1 MELKINIK
9 NKSTKIT
16 VTYKDIK
23 SVRLKVFP
31 THEIKLSV
39 PLNTPE
45 EWINDY
51 IKSKSKWIEEKLQLF
66 EQTKAIEKETNIIS
80 GISTRIL
87 GKQMKIRI
95 FPSNQKRVILD
106 DKEIQLYTNYPED
119 QHDINRQFNNWWQ
132 KNSKQCFI
140 MQLDKLYPIIEKHG
154 FAKPKIVVK
163 KMKTLWGSCS
173 RNRGIINLNYY
184 LYKAPIPCVDYV
196 ILHELAHFI
205 YPYHNKDFYDFLT
218 IYMPDWKERKRQLDY
233 EIVLGV

>member
-1 MELKINIK
+1 MELRIDVK
-9 NKSTKIT
+9 NKPTKII
-16 VTYKDIK
+16 VTYKDVK

-39 PLNTPE
+39 PLGTPE
-45 EWINDY
+45 EWINNY
-51 IKSKSKWIEEKLQLF
+51 VKSKSKWIEEKIQLF
-66 EQTKAIEKETNIIS
+66 EQTKAIEKEVNIKS
-80 GISTRIL
+80 GVSTRIL
-87 GKQMKIRI
+87 GRQFKIRVLY
-95 FPSNQKRVILD
+95 SKQKRVTIENSEVL
-106 DKEIQLYTNYPED
+106 LYTNCPENQDAVD
-119 QHDINRQFNNWWQ
+119 QQFNNWWQ
-132 KNSKQCFI
+132 KSSKQCFI

-154 FAKPKIVVK
+154 ISKPNVVVK

-184 LYKAPIPCVDYV
+184 LYKAPIPCMEYV
-196 ILHELAHFI
+196 ILHELTHFL

>member
-1 MELKINIK
+1 
-9 NKSTKIT
+9 
-16 VTYKDIK
+16 
-23 SVRLKVFP
+23 
-31 THEIKLSV
+31 
-39 PLNTPE
+39 
-45 EWINDY
+45 
-51 IKSKSKWIEEKLQLF
+51 
-66 EQTKAIEKETNIIS
+66 
-80 GISTRIL
+80 
-87 GKQMKIRI
+87 MKIRI